1 MQRVL
6 ITGLGLELRR
16 SFDLTA
22 IVHATNLGGGRLLFT
37 CMPLL
42 YSSYG
47 QSGNSFQL
55 EPHPAL
61 FVKSGR
67 PLVSNNQ
74 FEAAE
79 DRFGQFRR
87 AASSQLTADNTLPAN
102 APSANASPTGSVA
115 NSPHLPA
122 YL

>member
-1 MQRVL
+1 MQGVL
-6 ITGLGLELRR
+6 IPGLGLELRR

-22 IVHATNLGGGRLLFT
+22 IVRVTNLGGGRLLFT

-55 EPHPAL
+55 EPPGAL
-61 FVKSGR
+61 FVKSGL

-79 DRFGQFRR
+79 TRFAQYPP
-87 AASSQLTADNTLPAN
+87 AATPHSPPPTP
-102 APSANASPTGSVA
+102 PSPQT
-115 NSPHLPA
+115 P
-122 YL
+122 